1 MQKSWKNGSQY
12 LYTYH
17 LDSAI
22 YICYTYHIV
31 NLSIHVHFFFK
42 KNLFFCCTG
51 SSWLLHGLSLVAVS
65 GGYSLVAV
73 CKRRLVEAFLAVCR
87 AWPLEQGLRSRGG
100 CTWLLRRIGDLP
112 RPGTEPVSPA
122 LAGRFFTTEP
132 QRNL

>member
-31 NLSIHVHFFFK
+31 NLSIHFFFK

-65 GGYSLVAV
+65 GGYSLAVVHGFLIAVASPV
-73 CKRRLVEAFLAVCR
+73 AEHKL
-87 AWPLEQGLRSRGG
+87 QGS
-100 CTWLLRRIGDLP
+100 W
-112 RPGTEPVSPA
+112 A
-122 LAGRFFTTEP
+122 
-132 QRNL
+132 